1 MMQKIIK
8 FMGIEKSRKWLLKFG
23 LSWLLPLIAVISRPM
38 GLDLRQSVLVGI
50 LILTVIWWSASVIA
64 KIPASLFLLAGFA
77 LLQAAPLTVIFSFPL
92 SESFF
97 LIVLTYVFSKGIVNS
112 GLIEKLIEPRL
123 LRWCTSPVKILLV
136 ILLLYVA
143 TIYIIP
149 QPLARLIIIS
159 NIMDAFLKETDL
171 PDETRSILMYAVFA
185 FYTLVNI
192 GFLDAD
198 LIMNRAAVGFGGQT
212 ITNFQWMKYMLVPT
226 ILYISLVLGVFVLL
240 FQKELVGIRV
250 QARKEEKLNRQ
261 HQLEGK
267 DWRIIAALAV
277 VVLLWMTSQWHGIS
291 PLLVTVVGIGIMY
304 FYRILQP
311 KDFLAIDGATLIFLT
326 AAFSIGGAMKGS
338 GVADKVFGLIRFV
351 FPTQFGLPYLL
362 VIVLVGMIMHMILGS
377 NVTTLSV
384 VTPGLLV
391 LGNGLF
397 SGELLVYIL
406 IVTVSFHAI
415 LPFHNVAI
423 MIGSSKGYYPVKYVS
438 KVGLAVTPLV
448 FLAAVLFYY
457 PWWLWLGLK

>member
-1 MMQKIIK
+1 M
-8 FMGIEKSRKWLLKFG
+8 
-23 LSWLLPLIAVISRPM
+23 
-38 GLDLRQSVLVGI
+38 
-50 LILTVIWWSASVIA
+50 
-64 KIPASLFLLAGFA
+64 LF
-77 LLQAAPLTVIFSFPL
+77 
-92 SESFF
+92 
-97 LIVLTYVFSKGIVNS
+97 
-112 GLIEKLIEPRL
+112 R
-123 LRWCTSPVKILLV
+123 
-136 ILLLYVA
+136 
-143 TIYIIP
+143 
-149 QPLARLIIIS
+149 
-159 NIMDAFLKETDL
+159 
-171 PDETRSILMYAVFA
+171 
-185 FYTLVNI
+185 
-192 GFLDAD
+192 
-198 LIMNRAAVGFGGQT
+198 
-212 ITNFQWMKYMLVPT
+212 
-226 ILYISLVLGVFVLL
+226 
-240 FQKELVGIRV
+240 KELVGIRV
-250 QARKEEKLNRQ
+250 QARKEGKLNGQ
-261 HQLEGK
+261 HRLEGK

-277 VVLLWMTSQWHGIS
+277 VVVLWMTTQWHGIS